1 MYSIIVTCR
10 DIKVF
15 AIKPDTSHWGQP
27 LDKNPFLGFKDAF
40 HVELRK
46 FNHRAAGRA
55 ITKGEFFQVFN
66 MAWERA
72 MTPKAIK
79 AGYKR
84 TGIWPVNRQAIPN
97 YVREPSKLSE
107 CHNCLNVLICCLT
120 INLEIPV
127 SLECS

>member
-1 MYSIIVTCR
+1 MMNLESSI
-10 DIKVF
+10 
-15 AIKPDTSHWGQP
+15 AGQLAGQLP
-27 LDKNPFLGFKDAF
+27 KGNASKSSMWLG
-40 HVELRK
+40 R
-46 FNHRAAGRA
+46 G
-55 ITKGEFFQVFN
+55 
-66 MAWERA
+66 A

-127 SLECS
+127 ALQCSLSSFSQN